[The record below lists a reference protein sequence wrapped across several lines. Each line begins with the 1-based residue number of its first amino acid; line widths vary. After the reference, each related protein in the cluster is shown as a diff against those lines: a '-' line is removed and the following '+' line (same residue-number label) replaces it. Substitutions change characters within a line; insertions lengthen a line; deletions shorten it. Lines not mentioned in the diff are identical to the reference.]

1 MVALFQDRACDWSTP
16 PAEIGYGPWRALS
29 GLYPTPADVDLFTA
43 GLLEAPHQG
52 GIVGRTFS
60 CLIARQFEAIKFGD
74 RFFFSLQE
82 EYDEDY
88 GGGGG
93 EEEEEEEQGM
103 EQQGEDGVMEVN
115 SLFYCIG
122 VLCFFF
128 YFLLHVTAV
137 LSATDAA
144 VAPVAATTDTAIA
157 GVAVVAV
164 ADIAVANPGIAAV
177 VVVAAATLVAAQSSS
192 ITRRSLQASKRD
204 GDATNDSGPLRFNL
218 DQVRH
223 LLSRGL
229 GDVVCDN
236 TGLREVRESAFL
248 ADSPL
253 AQCDGGHN
261 RMDVGLLVDGVPTPG

>member
-1 MVALFQDRACDWSTP
+1 MGLTTKSYVVAFFQDRACDWSTP

-74 RFFFSLQE
+74 RFFFSLQR

-93 EEEEEEEQGM
+93 EEEEEEQGT

-115 SLFYCIG
+115 SLFYCIW

-128 YFLLHVTAV
+128 YFLLH
-137 LSATDAA
+137 
-144 VAPVAATTDTAIA
+144 
-157 GVAVVAV
+157 GYC
-164 ADIAVANPGIAAV
+164 
-177 VVVAAATLVAAQSSS
+177 
-192 ITRRSLQASKRD
+192 RS
-204 GDATNDSGPLRFNL
+204 F
-218 DQVRH
+218 
-223 LLSRGL
+223 
-229 GDVVCDN
+229 CY
-236 TGLREVRESAFL
+236 
-248 ADSPL
+248 
-253 AQCDGGHN
+253 
-261 RMDVGLLVDGVPTPG
+261 

>member
-74 RFFFSLQE
+74 RFFFSLQK

-93 EEEEEEEQGM
+93 EEEEEGT

-115 SLFYCIG
+115 SI
-122 VLCFFF
+122 VLGFSVSDSS
-128 YFLLHVTAV
+128 FLLHVTAV

-164 ADIAVANPGIAAV
+164 ADVAVANPDIAVV
-177 VVVAAATLVAAQSSS
+177 VVVAA
-192 ITRRSLQASKRD
+192 
-204 GDATNDSGPLRFNL
+204 
-218 DQVRH
+218 
-223 LLSRGL
+223 
-229 GDVVCDN
+229 
-236 TGLREVRESAFL
+236 
-248 ADSPL
+248 
-253 AQCDGGHN
+253 
-261 RMDVGLLVDGVPTPG
+261 